1 MKDQKICTT
10 CGLSFCL
17 EKKWKETG
25 KMFFI
30 AVKGVERINKAKLI
44 N

>member
-1 MKDQKICTT
+1 VASLLL
-10 CGLSFCL
+10 G
-17 EKKWKETG
+17 EKNGKETG